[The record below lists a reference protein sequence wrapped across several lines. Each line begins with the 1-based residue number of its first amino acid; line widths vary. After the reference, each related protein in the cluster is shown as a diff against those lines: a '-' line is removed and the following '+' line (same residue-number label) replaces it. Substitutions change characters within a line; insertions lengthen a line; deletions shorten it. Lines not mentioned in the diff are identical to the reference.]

1 MENNE
6 ENVTLSNS
14 LEEKQEDKE
23 TEVKEKEE
31 KTEEK
36 KEDKKEEKKLKT
48 SDKVFFA
55 VMGSLIAI
63 LLTYLILFNTVF
75 FHVQV
80 SGRSMEKTFS
90 NADIVIANRH
100 KTPKYGDV
108 IIVSGLK
115 DSGEWLIKRAIAFEG
130 DIVTIKDGDVY
141 LNGKLLEED
150 YALGNTYA
158 PDSRDEGDTVEV
170 NYVISEG
177 EIFFLGDNREDS
189 LDSRFYGV
197 CTFDNIEGVIG
208 KGAINI
214 KGFTTSV
221 NTFFIK
227 IKSALGLKTGLKNG

>member
-6 ENVTLSNS
+6 EKVTLSNTV
-14 LEEKQEDKE
+14 EEKQEDKE
-23 TEVKEKEE
+23 KEE
-31 KTEEK
+31 NTEEK
-36 KEDKKEEKKLKT
+36 KEDKKEKKLKT

-55 VMGSLIAI
+55 VMGSLIVI
-63 LLTYLILFNTVF
+63 LLTYLILFNVVF

-80 SGRSMEKTFS
+80 SGRSMENTFS
-90 NADIVIANRH
+90 NTDIVIANKH
-100 KTPKYGDV
+100 KTPKHGDI

-130 DIVTIKDGDVY
+130 DIVTIKDGEVY
-141 LNGKLLEED
+141 LNGELLKED
-150 YALGNTYA
+150 YAIGKTYA
-158 PDSRDEGDTVEV
+158 PDCRDGGDTVEV
-170 NYVISEG
+170 NYVLSEG

-208 KGAINI
+208 KGAIKI

-221 NTFFIK
+221 NTFFVK
-227 IKSALGLKTGLKNG
+227 IKMALGLKTGLKNG